1 MAVAQ
6 IVTQIIIGKLVQRFG
21 PGEIHMAYMN
31 EMCIS
36 PGCSDEI
43 HFDCTPVQ
51 GVQLISILFLE
62 NVDNLQHVK
71 KVDSFQ
77 NKNRNEVYGV
87 YRRTVNNHGGFG
99 SGVYCIL
106 NIGIHHKVTC
116 SPTNDCEGNLEH
128 MIGAKGAGDGI
139 RAARGT
145 ETESAKKRRPEPD
158 SPIS

>member
-1 MAVAQ
+1 MVVGWLAGWLGQ
-6 IVTQIIIGKLVQRFG
+6 NGFPGRDKRKSKPIV
-21 PGEIHMAYMN
+21 
-31 EMCIS
+31 
-36 PGCSDEI
+36 
-43 HFDCTPVQ
+43 
-51 GVQLISILFLE
+51 
-62 NVDNLQHVK
+62 
-71 KVDSFQ
+71 
-77 NKNRNEVYGV
+77 
-87 YRRTVNNHGGFG
+87 G